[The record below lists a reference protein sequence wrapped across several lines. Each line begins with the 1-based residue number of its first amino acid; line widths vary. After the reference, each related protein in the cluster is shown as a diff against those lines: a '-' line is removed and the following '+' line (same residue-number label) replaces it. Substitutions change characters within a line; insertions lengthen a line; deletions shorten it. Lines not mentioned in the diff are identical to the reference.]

1 MRKSEPIDHQ
11 GIARAAAVEAAPAGG
26 VGAFIEAV
34 TEGEGVTTYLFEGK
48 LKGYL
53 GWRWSVTLFE
63 GDSSS
68 EPTISELV
76 LLPSAESL
84 VAPDWIPWSER
95 LADYKALQAELE
107 AQAFLD
113 AAEADEDS
121 EDDSDEDEDLE
132 DEING
137 EDLIEDSEEHIEEV
151 LFDIANEDAADEK
164 SIEVLGDSA
173 EELAAANLD
182 ESETAEGDSENTG
195 RKPPRFFGR
204 RKRGIKGAARNKGK
218 NPKD

>member
-11 GIARAAAVEAAPAGG
+11 VTAKAAAIEAAPAGG
-26 VGAFIEAV
+26 VGEFIESV
-34 TEGEGVTTYLFEGK
+34 SEGEGVTTYLFAAK
-48 LKGYL
+48 LKGYV

-63 GDSSS
+63 GDAKA

-76 LLPSAESL
+76 LLPGAESL

-121 EDDSDEDEDLE
+121 EDDDDLDDEVD
-132 DEING
+132 G
-137 EDLIEDSEEHIEEV
+137 EELAEDSEEQIEEV
-151 LFDIANEDAADEK
+151 LFDIALEDSNEGE
-164 SIEVLGDSA
+164 SA
-173 EELAAANLD
+173 EELSDSGEELAATNLD
-182 ESETAEGDSENTG
+182 ESEPSEGDAETTG

-218 NPKD
+218 NPNN

>member
-11 GIARAAAVEAAPAGG
+11 VTAKAAAIEAAPAGG
-26 VGAFIEAV
+26 VGEFIESV
-34 TEGEGVTTYLFEGK
+34 SEGEGVTTYLFAAK
-48 LKGYL
+48 LKGYV

-63 GDSSS
+63 GDAKA

-76 LLPSAESL
+76 LLPGAESL

-121 EDDSDEDEDLE
+121 EDDDDLDDEVD
-132 DEING
+132 G
-137 EDLIEDSEEHIEEV
+137 EELAEDSEEQIEEV
-151 LFDIANEDAADEK
+151 LFDIALEDSNEGE
-164 SIEVLGDSA
+164 SA
-173 EELAAANLD
+173 EELNDSGEELAATNLD
-182 ESETAEGDSENTG
+182 ESEPAEGDAETTG

-218 NPKD
+218 NPNN

>member
-11 GIARAAAVEAAPAGG
+11 ATARAAAVEAAPAGG
-26 VGAFIEAV
+26 VGAFLEAV
-34 TEGEGVTTYLFEGK
+34 SEGEGVTTYLFEGK
-48 LKGYL
+48 LKGYV

-63 GDSSS
+63 GDAKDA
-68 EPTISELV
+68 PTISELV
-76 LLPSAESL
+76 LLPGEQSL

-113 AAEADEDS
+113 AAEADDDS
-121 EDDSDEDEDLE
+121 EDDDSEDDDEDFDG
-132 DEING
+132 DEAA
-137 EDLIEDSEEHIEEV
+137 EESEEKIEEV
-151 LFDIANEDAADEK
+151 LFDIALEDSSDIDVAIEIDEP
-164 SIEVLGDSA
+164 E

-182 ESETAEGDSENTG
+182 ESETAEDDAENTG

-204 RKRGIKGAARNKGK
+204 RKRGVKGAARNKGK

>member
-1 MRKSEPIDHQ
+1 MRKSEPVDHQ
-11 GIARAAAVEAAPAGG
+11 VTARAAAVEAAPTGG
-26 VGAFIEAV
+26 VGAFIESV
-34 TEGEGVTTYLFEGK
+34 SEGEGVTTYLFEGK
-48 LKGYL
+48 LKGYV

-63 GDSSS
+63 GDAKSK
-68 EPTISELV
+68 PTISELV
-76 LLPSAESL
+76 LLPGAESL

-113 AAEADEDS
+113 AAEAE
-121 EDDSDEDEDLE
+121 
-132 DEING
+132 
-137 EDLIEDSEEHIEEV
+137 EDSEEEDDLEDDVEDDDLIDAEEQIEEV
-151 LFDIANEDAADEK
+151 LFDIALEDSNESESVEETGDA
-164 SIEVLGDSA
+164 S
-173 EELAAANLD
+173 EELASANLD
-182 ESETAEGDSENTG
+182 ESEPAEGDAETTG

>member
-1 MRKSEPIDHQ
+1 MRKSEPVDHQ
-11 GIARAAAVEAAPAGG
+11 VTAKAAAIEAAPAGG
-26 VGAFIEAV
+26 VGEFIESV
-34 TEGEGVTTYLFEGK
+34 SEGEGVTTYLFAAK
-48 LKGYL
+48 LKGYV
-53 GWRWSVTLFE
+53 GWCWSVTLFE
-63 GDSSS
+63 GDAKA

-76 LLPSAESL
+76 LLPGAESL

-121 EDDSDEDEDLE
+121 EDSEDDEDL
-132 DEING
+132 DEEVDG
-137 EDLIEDSEEHIEEV
+137 EELAEDSEEQIEEV
-151 LFDIANEDAADEK
+151 LFDIALEDSNEGE
-164 SIEVLGDSA
+164 SA
-173 EELAAANLD
+173 EELSDSGEELAATNLD
-182 ESETAEGDSENTG
+182 ESEPAEGDAETTG

-218 NPKD
+218 NPNN

>member
-11 GIARAAAVEAAPAGG
+11 VTAKAAAIEAAPAGG
-26 VGAFIEAV
+26 VGEFIESV
-34 TEGEGVTTYLFEGK
+34 SEGEGVTTYLFAAK
-48 LKGYL
+48 LKGYV

-63 GDSSS
+63 GDAKA

-76 LLPSAESL
+76 LLPGAESL

-121 EDDSDEDEDLE
+121 EDDEDLDDEVDGEEVAEDE
-132 DEING
+132 
-137 EDLIEDSEEHIEEV
+137 EEQIEEV
-151 LFDIANEDAADEK
+151 LFDIALEEPN
-164 SIEVLGDSA
+164 DSG
-173 EELAAANLD
+173 EELAATNLD
-182 ESETAEGDSENTG
+182 ESEPAEGDAETTG

-218 NPKD
+218 NPNN

>member
-11 GIARAAAVEAAPAGG
+11 VTAKAAAIEAAPAGG
-26 VGAFIEAV
+26 VGEFIESV
-34 TEGEGVTTYLFEGK
+34 SEGEGVTTYLFAAK
-48 LKGYL
+48 LKGYV

-63 GDSSS
+63 GDAKA

-76 LLPSAESL
+76 LLPGAESL

-121 EDDSDEDEDLE
+121 EDDEDLD
-132 DEING
+132 DEVDG
-137 EDLIEDSEEHIEEV
+137 EELAEDSEEQIEEV
-151 LFDIANEDAADEK
+151 LFDIALEDSNESE
-164 SIEVLGDSA
+164 SA
-173 EELAAANLD
+173 EELSDSGEELAATNLD
-182 ESETAEGDSENTG
+182 ESEPAEGDAETTG

-218 NPKD
+218 NPNN

>member
-1 MRKSEPIDHQ
+1 MRKPDSIQHRV
-11 GIARAAAVEAAPAGG
+11 IARAAVAEAAPAGG
-26 VGAFIEAV
+26 VGDFIESV
-34 TEGEGVTTYLFEGK
+34 SEGEGVTTYLFEAK
-48 LKGYL
+48 LKGYV
-53 GWRWSVTLFE
+53 GWRWSVTLFD
-63 GDSSS
+63 GDVTA

-76 LLPSAESL
+76 LLPGTESL

-95 LADYKALQAELE
+95 LADYKALQTELE

-121 EDDSDEDEDLE
+121 EDEDEDELDDDIIE
-132 DEING
+132 G
-137 EDLIEDSEEHIEEV
+137 EGLIEDTDEQIEEV
-151 LFDIANEDAADEK
+151 LFDIANEDSSADK
-164 SIEVLGDSA
+164 SPDELSDSGD
-173 EELAAANLD
+173 ELAAANLD
-182 ESETAEGDSENTG
+182 ESEPAEGDAETTG

>member
-11 GIARAAAVEAAPAGG
+11 VTAKAAAIEAAPAGG
-26 VGAFIEAV
+26 VGEFIESV
-34 TEGEGVTTYLFEGK
+34 SEGEGVTTYLFAAK
-48 LKGYL
+48 LKGYV

-63 GDSSS
+63 GDAKA

-76 LLPSAESL
+76 LLPGAESL

-121 EDDSDEDEDLE
+121 EDDDDLDDEVD
-132 DEING
+132 G
-137 EDLIEDSEEHIEEV
+137 EELAEDSEEQIEEV
-151 LFDIANEDAADEK
+151 LFDIALEDSNEGE
-164 SIEVLGDSA
+164 SA
-173 EELAAANLD
+173 EELNDSGEELAATNLD
-182 ESETAEGDSENTG
+182 ESEPSEGDAETTG

-218 NPKD
+218 NPNN

>member
-1 MRKSEPIDHQ
+1 
-11 GIARAAAVEAAPAGG
+11 
-26 VGAFIEAV
+26 
-34 TEGEGVTTYLFEGK
+34 
-48 LKGYL
+48 
-53 GWRWSVTLFE
+53 
-63 GDSSS
+63 
-68 EPTISELV
+68 

>member
-1 MRKSEPIDHQ
+1 MRKSNPVDHQ
-11 GIARAAAVEAAPAGG
+11 AIARAAAVEAAPAGA
-26 VGAFIEAV
+26 VGAFIESV
-34 TEGEGVTTYLFEGK
+34 SEGEGVTTYLFEGK
-48 LKGYL
+48 LKGYV

-63 GDSSS
+63 GDPKA

-76 LLPSAESL
+76 LLPGAESL

-113 AAEADEDS
+113 AAETDEDS
-121 EDDSDEDEDLE
+121 EDDEDLDDDELIEDEDAEEKIEEVVYDIASEDLDKLIPTESDEDSDL
-132 DEING
+132 
-137 EDLIEDSEEHIEEV
+137 
-151 LFDIANEDAADEK
+151 AP
-164 SIEVLGDSA
+164 
-173 EELAAANLD
+173 ANLD
-182 ESETAEGDSENTG
+182 EGESAEGDAETTG

-204 RKRGIKGAARNKGK
+204 RKRGIKGSARNKGK

>member
-11 GIARAAAVEAAPAGG
+11 VTAKAAAIEAAPAGG
-26 VGAFIEAV
+26 VGEFIESV
-34 TEGEGVTTYLFEGK
+34 SEGEGVTTYLFAAK
-48 LKGYL
+48 LKGYV

-63 GDSSS
+63 GDAKA

-76 LLPSAESL
+76 LLPGAESL

-121 EDDSDEDEDLE
+121 EDDEDLD
-132 DEING
+132 DEVDG
-137 EDLIEDSEEHIEEV
+137 EELAEDSEEQIEEV
-151 LFDIANEDAADEK
+151 LFDIA
-164 SIEVLGDSA
+164 L
-173 EELAAANLD
+173 EELSATNLD
-182 ESETAEGDSENTG
+182 ESEPTEGDAETTG

-204 RKRGIKGAARNKGK
+204 RKRGIKGATRNKGK
-218 NPKD
+218 NPNN

>member
-11 GIARAAAVEAAPAGG
+11 VTAKAAAIEAAPAGG
-26 VGAFIEAV
+26 VGEFIEAV
-34 TEGEGVTTYLFEGK
+34 SEGEGVTTYLFAAK
-48 LKGYL
+48 LKGYV

-63 GDSSS
+63 GDAKA

-76 LLPSAESL
+76 LLPGAESL
-84 VAPDWIPWSER
+84 VAPDWVPWSER

-121 EDDSDEDEDLE
+121 EDDEDLD
-132 DEING
+132 DEVDG
-137 EDLIEDSEEHIEEV
+137 EETAEDSEEQIEEV
-151 LFDIANEDAADEK
+151 LFDIALEDSNE
-164 SIEVLGDSA
+164 IESVEELSDSG
-173 EELAAANLD
+173 EELAATNLD
-182 ESETAEGDSENTG
+182 ESEPAEGDAETTG

-218 NPKD
+218 NPNN

>member
-1 MRKSEPIDHQ
+1 MRKSGSLHNQ
-11 GIARAAAVEAAPAGG
+11 VIARAAAAEAAPAGG
-26 VGAFIEAV
+26 VGDFIESV
-34 TEGEGVTTYLFEGK
+34 SEGEGVTTYLFEAK

-63 GDSSS
+63 GDDSA

-76 LLPSAESL
+76 LLPGAESL

-107 AQAFLD
+107 AQALLD
-113 AAEADEDS
+113 AAEADEDADDEV
-121 EDDSDEDEDLE
+121 EDEDDLDEESRGDDLDEDSDEQ
-132 DEING
+132 
-137 EDLIEDSEEHIEEV
+137 IEEV
-151 LFDIANEDAADEK
+151 LFDIANEESDDVQFSEEP
-164 SIEVLGDSA
+164 SDSA
-173 EELAAANLD
+173 EDLASANLD
-182 ESETAEGDSENTG
+182 ESEPAEGDSETTG

-204 RKRGIKGAARNKGK
+204 RKRGIKGATRNKGK

>member
-1 MRKSEPIDHQ
+1 MRKSEPVDHQ
-11 GIARAAAVEAAPAGG
+11 ATARAAAVEAAPAGG
-26 VGAFIEAV
+26 VGAFIESV
-34 TEGEGVTTYLFEGK
+34 SEGEGVTTYLFEGK
-48 LKGYL
+48 LKGYV

-63 GDSSS
+63 GDAKA

-76 LLPSAESL
+76 LLPGAESL

-113 AAEADEDS
+113 AAESEEDS
-121 EDDSDEDEDLE
+121 EDEDDIEDDGEDEDLT
-132 DEING
+132 DA
-137 EDLIEDSEEHIEEV
+137 EEKIEEV
-151 LFDIANEDAADEK
+151 LFDIALEDSNDGE
-164 SIEVLGDSA
+164 SA
-173 EELAAANLD
+173 EEAFDASEELAATNLD
-182 ESETAEGDSENTG
+182 ESEPTEGDAETTG

-204 RKRGIKGAARNKGK
+204 RKRGIKGATRNKGK